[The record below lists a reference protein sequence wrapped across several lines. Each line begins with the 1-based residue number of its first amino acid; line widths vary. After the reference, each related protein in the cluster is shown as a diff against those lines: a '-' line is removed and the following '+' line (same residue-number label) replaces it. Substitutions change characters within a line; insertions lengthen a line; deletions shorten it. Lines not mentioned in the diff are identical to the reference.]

1 MSTKTP
7 KSRPKNQVVGN
18 VGLYYVCYRLSQ
30 DGWNVMPTA
39 RNARGVDIVAYDQRG
54 KRKLALQVKSLS
66 KQPGVPLGESL
77 DNLIA
82 DFVIICSNVAGAGV
96 ECSVMTPREIRRQ
109 VVRQEKNG
117 KASHWLP
124 ARVYLKAKYY
134 KKWQRIGSGL

>member
-1 MSTKTP
+1 MSTRTP
-7 KSRPKNQVVGN
+7 KSKSQNQVVGN

-39 RNARGVDIVAYDQRG
+39 RNARGIDIVAYDQRG
-54 KRKLALQVKSLS
+54 KRKLTLQVKSLS
-66 KQPGVPLGESL
+66 RHPGVPLGESL

-82 DFVIICSNVAGAGV
+82 DFVIICFNVAGKHI
-96 ECSVMTPREIRRQ
+96 ECSVMTPQEIRRK

-124 ARVYLKAKYY
+124 APVYLQDKY
-134 KKWQRIGSGL
+134 KELQRIGSGL